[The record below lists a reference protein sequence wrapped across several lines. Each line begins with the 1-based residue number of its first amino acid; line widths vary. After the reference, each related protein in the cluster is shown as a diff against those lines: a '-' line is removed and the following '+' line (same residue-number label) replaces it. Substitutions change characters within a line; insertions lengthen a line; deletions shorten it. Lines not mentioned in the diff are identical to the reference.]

1 MEVKQEGRVETSND
15 KVEANLD
22 QEEGQ
27 IEMAEGGSREKEV
40 GGVREGD
47 IKEKTGAELKKQST
61 KRSFKDT
68 KRFSLNN
75 EEAKESAKL

>member
-22 QEEGQ
+22 QEKGQ
-27 IEMAEGGSREKEV
+27 IEIAEGGSREKEV
-40 GGVREGD
+40 SGAREG
-47 IKEKTGAELKKQST
+47 INKEKTEAELKKQST

-75 EEAKESAKL
+75 EEAKGSAKL